1 MKRQFIVLLLA
12 GGILLPSLPVSADGL
27 FSNITNSQNAADEY
41 KQFRNEV
48 EQYRKKYNSYRTDLV
63 FKLQNNSTDQSSISD
78 YEILID
84 KISQTVSDYIS
95 SDTAAS
101 MTYWENLFGGPEKA
115 PKDNTYHDIIEVLGS
130 AYDDDLEEVK
140 LITQNF
146 KKNLRLV
153 FKDEKITDLEYQNI
167 TSYLQDY
174 DSLLEK
180 ENDSISKNEEKS
192 PSDTVESTDTCC
204 LVDFCELFAQ
214 RYVAYQKD
222 NNNSYEIPANNF
234 VLPAS
239 DGDMIQIQ
247 TTPATLTID
256 KDDFSI
262 CQATIELDNS
272 LLSDEESN
280 KMSIRCIMALSALE
294 YPFDVQNAENKS
306 IGVWKNQILPA
317 IKKLNFNSLNSKSER
332 ILIYSGNYDYYLSSL
347 ETSIAKY
354 YYINAEKR

>member
-1 MKRQFIVLLLA
+1 MGVVMKRQFIVLLLA

-174 DSLLEK
+174 DSLL
-180 ENDSISKNEEKS
+180 
-192 PSDTVESTDTCC
+192 
-204 LVDFCELFAQ
+204 
-214 RYVAYQKD
+214 
-222 NNNSYEIPANNF
+222 
-234 VLPAS
+234 
-239 DGDMIQIQ
+239 
-247 TTPATLTID
+247 
-256 KDDFSI
+256 
-262 CQATIELDNS
+262 
-272 LLSDEESN
+272 
-280 KMSIRCIMALSALE
+280 
-294 YPFDVQNAENKS
+294 
-306 IGVWKNQILPA
+306 
-317 IKKLNFNSLNSKSER
+317 
-332 ILIYSGNYDYYLSSL
+332 NY
-347 ETSIAKY
+347 
-354 YYINAEKR
+354 

>member
-1 MKRQFIVLLLA
+1 M
-12 GGILLPSLPVSADGL
+12 L
-27 FSNITNSQNAADEY
+27 FRS
-41 KQFRNEV
+41 
-48 EQYRKKYNSYRTDLV
+48 
-63 FKLQNNSTDQSSISD
+63 
-78 YEILID
+78 
-84 KISQTVSDYIS
+84 
-95 SDTAAS
+95 
-101 MTYWENLFGGPEKA
+101 
-115 PKDNTYHDIIEVLGS
+115 
-130 AYDDDLEEVK
+130 
-140 LITQNF
+140 
-146 KKNLRLV
+146 
-153 FKDEKITDLEYQNI
+153 
-167 TSYLQDY
+167 
-174 DSLLEK
+174 
-180 ENDSISKNEEKS
+180 
-192 PSDTVESTDTCC
+192 
-204 LVDFCELFAQ
+204 
-214 RYVAYQKD
+214 
-222 NNNSYEIPANNF
+222 NF

-294 YPFDVQNAENKS
+294 YPFDVQNAENKA
-306 IGVWKNQILPA
+306 IGVWNNQILPA